1 MDAPDFPSE
10 HFRLPNGARAMLLPR
25 PRSPTLAVQ
34 LLLRA
39 GSRHDGTHPG
49 LAHLVE
55 HLVFRAPT
63 PPRAD
68 LYAAVE
74 SLGGEVGGGTTRD
87 YTSFEIVVGAPHA
100 AIITT
105 EAELGANNCAGS
117 VGFERL
123 TPKARSPVTRGSR
136 RMVMLKFLMVSP
148 GPKTREPVAA
158 T

>member
-1 MDAPDFPSE
+1 MDSPDFPSE

-25 PRSPTLAVQ
+25 PRSPTLAIQ

-74 SLGGEVGGGTTRD
+74 SLGGEVGGGGTTRD
-87 YTSFEIVVGAPHA
+87 YTSFEIVLGAPHA
-100 AIITT
+100 AT
-105 EAELGANNCAGS
+105 ALSLLAHLA
-117 VGFERL
+117 
-123 TPKARSPVTRGSR
+123 
-136 RMVMLKFLMVSP
+136 
-148 GPKTREPVAA
+148 REPAHASSQLPGRAA
-158 T
+158 RRLSGKAPYGSEPVPPAPCGTHCSPRSG